1 MPILLSDI
9 PPHREII
16 ELDKNIGLVFDIDDD
31 NDFFVKFDKLLKDE
45 KMPEAFDNIKK
56 IISAERMS
64 TDYQQIYQKL

>member
-45 KMPEAFDNIKK
+45 KTLEAFDNIKK
-56 IISAERMS
+56 
-64 TDYQQIYQKL
+64 